1 MFEILIRTLPNLFDF
16 LQFYIQRAAYWKR
29 VHELQVKKLDIDPE
43 ELEFQMTWM
52 SGVFCPTG
60 HEMSLSRCF
69 FGGCK
74 GILEPC
80 RTQN

>member
-1 MFEILIRTLPNLFDF
+1 
-16 LQFYIQRAAYWKR
+16 
-29 VHELQVKKLDIDPE
+29 
-43 ELEFQMTWM
+43 MTWM

-74 GILEPC
+74 GICSSFFTKMITFISRFEIGKIYIRSLEAVWFFEMLG
-80 RTQN
+80 

>member
-1 MFEILIRTLPNLFDF
+1 MIFYS
-16 LQFYIQRAAYWKR
+16 FYIQRAAYWKR
-29 VHELQVKKLDIDPE
+29 VHELQVKKLDIDPR

-74 GILEPC
+74 GTFLRPAH
-80 RTQN
+80 N